1 MRSNGNPLRAVGVF
15 GGTFDPIH
23 HGHLRLAEELAEALD
38 IGEVRLIPAGS
49 PPHRGTPRASGA
61 DRLAMARLAVAG
73 NPRLLI
79 DEREVVKSGPSY
91 SVDTLA
97 GLRAELGKRTP
108 LVLFM
113 GSDAFLGLTSWHE
126 WEKLF
131 TLAHLAIAQR
141 PGFSSAVWD
150 DALPDSLRKH
160 LATRRSTDPA
170 ELAAKPAGRI
180 FLHTISQLDI
190 SASQVRDRA
199 LRGMSLRYLVP
210 DSVINYINEHRLYA

>member
-1 MRSNGNPLRAVGVF
+1 MRSNSNPPRAVGLF

-23 HGHLRLAEELAEALD
+23 NGHLRLAEELAEALD
-38 IGEVRLIPAGS
+38 IAEVRLIPAGS
-49 PPHRGTPRASGA
+49 PPHRSTPRASGA

-73 NPRLLI
+73 NPRLVI
-79 DEREVVKSGPSY
+79 DDREIAKAGPSY

-97 GLRAELGKRTP
+97 GLRAELGKNTP

-113 GSDAFLGLTSWHE
+113 GSDAFLGLSRWHE

-131 TLAHLAIAQR
+131 DLAHLAIAQR

-150 DALPDSLRKH
+150 DALPDNLRKH
-160 LATRRSTDPA
+160 LATRRSGDPA

-199 LRGMSLRYLVP
+199 LRGKSLRYLVP
-210 DSVINYINEHRLYA
+210 DSVIDYINEHRLYA